1 MAVKEKI
8 VITAD
13 DKTARAFRSVQ
24 KSAKRTGADLAAMSR
39 KMAGVAL
46 VGAAAAA
53 GLFLLTKRAIEN
65 ADAIGKTADAIGISV
80 EALQDYRHAAELS
93 GIETAKFDNSLIQF
107 SKRVGEASAGTGS
120 LIEFL
125 NKYDKSLIP
134 AITSTNNAGEA
145 LDAVFDIMADMT
157 SQTDKAAFAAA
168 AFGRSGVVMTNM
180 LRDGKVGLKEMR
192 EEAHRLGLVLDEET
206 VRGAEAANDE
216 LLRMQKI
223 ISVNLQK
230 ALLDILPT
238 LEGVTEGIATLT
250 RNIKLALAVFKD
262 AADLDMTEAAHQ
274 VDLARES
281 VDRFQKSIDIL
292 QAFKDK
298 HGALT
303 PMQTLD
309 LIEMN
314 SQLTKSLVTLGAWE
328 ARLAKL
334 RKDAETGGSL
344 TDVISGGG
352 AADDITIDKT
362 IENERKRA
370 EALLLAIEETNMQI
384 MGHEAEL
391 IDMRAEAELVKL
403 AELHEKKL
411 ISEME
416 FLEATGAVMM
426 TALMRK
432 QELEA
437 ETEAAIT
444 ANQKAE
450 FDKREEAARALAD
463 AELRARRGLHDGLS
477 AIASLMNVQNRKA
490 FEIGKAGAASLALV
504 KTYEGA
510 QSVFASA
517 AMMGPAGWILA
528 PIAAA
533 AAVVSG
539 LANVQ
544 AILSTSYGGGGG
556 GRGGGGGGVSMP
568 SVPAPD
574 VPALA
579 PPANDQGPTRV
590 LDVTLVG
597 SAFTAESI
605 RDELFPLMNEA
616 LGDGVQ
622 LNVTVT
628 V

>member
-24 KSAKRTGADLAAMSR
+24 SSAKKTADDLAAMSL
-39 KMAGVAL
+39 KMAGIAT
-46 VGAAAAA
+46 VGVAAAA
-53 GLFLLTKRAIEN
+53 GLFLLTKRAIES
-65 ADAIGKTADAIGISV
+65 ADAIGKTADKVGLGV
-80 EALQDYRHAAELS
+80 ESLQELRFGAELAGVATQTLDMAMQRFS
-93 GIETAKFDNSLIQF
+93 RRLGEAADDGGELIKTLKKYKIETEDSEGNTRKVVDVLDDYAD
-107 SKRVGEASAGTGS
+107 
-120 LIEFL
+120 
-125 NKYDKSLIP
+125 
-134 AITSTNNAGEA
+134 AIANAGSAQERLLLSFKGFDSEGAA
-145 LDAVFDIMADMT
+145 LVNLFRKGSI
-157 SQTDKAAFAAA
+157 
-168 AFGRSGVVMTNM
+168 
-180 LRDGKVGLKEMR
+180 GLKEMR
-192 EEAHRLGLVLDEET
+192 EEAQRLGIVLDEET
-206 VRGAEAANDE
+206 VRGAEAASDA
-216 LLRMQKI
+216 LLRMEKI
-223 ISVNLQK
+223 VSVNLQRVLLQFAPQITALGEAFANAAPQIAEFADKIIGVIFGLEAMSLAGLRRELDETIVSMDAYNATRK
-230 ALLDILPT
+230 AVK
-238 LEGVTEGIATLT
+238 E
-250 RNIKLALAVFKD
+250 
-262 AADLDMTEAAHQ
+262 
-274 VDLARES
+274 
-281 VDRFQKSIDIL
+281 
-292 QAFKDK
+292 
-298 HGALT
+298 
-303 PMQTLD
+303 
-309 LIEMN
+309 
-314 SQLTKSLVTLGAWE
+314 LTKAEFEQHLIKTNNFREEINNLSELIKKGE
-328 ARLAKL
+328 EREEQL
-334 RKDAETGGSL
+334 RKQFGG
-344 TDVISGGG
+344 DG
-352 AADDITIDKT
+352 AADDTGDAAATKAA
-362 IENERKRA
+362 ENERKRA

-391 IDMRAEAELVKL
+391 IDMRAEAELAKL

-450 FDKREEAARALAD
+450 FDKREKAAEDLAR

-477 AIASLMNVQNRKA
+477 AIAALQNVQSRKM
-490 FEIGKAGAASLALV
+490 FEIGKAAAASLALV

-510 QSVFASA
+510 QGVFASA
-517 AMMGPAGWILA
+517 AQVPYVGWILA

-533 AAVVSG
+533 AAVVTG

-544 AILSTSYGGGGG
+544 AILSTSFGSASG
-556 GRGGGGGGVSMP
+556 GRGGGGGVGLP